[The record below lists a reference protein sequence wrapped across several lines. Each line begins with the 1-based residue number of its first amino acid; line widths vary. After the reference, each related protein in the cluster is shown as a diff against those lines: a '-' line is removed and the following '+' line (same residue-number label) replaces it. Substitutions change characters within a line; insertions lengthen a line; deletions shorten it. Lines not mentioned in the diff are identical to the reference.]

1 MENQQNLSAMDRKKE
16 IRERYKGTALDKIDV
31 ILATPE
37 EDIYNPSDTKR
48 VAVYARVSTDDPNQ
62 TSSYELQ
69 KNHYQDYVSQVPN
82 WDLVKI
88 YADEG
93 ISGTSLTHRD
103 AFKEMIQDCLNGKID
118 LIITKSVSRFAR
130 NTEDCLHYMRKLKEL
145 TPPVGIKFET
155 EGIFSLNSDAEMI
168 LSFMAMLA
176 QEESH
181 NKSEI
186 MNASIAMRFRR
197 GIFLTPKLFGFKHDE
212 GGNLIIHEEEAKI
225 VKLIFFMFLYGY
237 SCTEIAKYLT
247 KLTCPTIRG
256 GEQWSP
262 STIRA
267 ILENE
272 RHCGDIRARKTY
284 TPNYL
289 DHKSKK
295 NNKNVDQYYYSGH
308 HEAIISHADFNA
320 VQKKLQN
327 AKFSTVAFLPS
338 LQVIKEGV
346 LKGFV
351 CIHPKWAG
359 FTTDDYYAAS
369 HSVYTDEELKTLSST
384 TEHTFEAQNGDFD
397 FRGYEIVR
405 GQFINRTDQLSISI
419 SSKRILFGIN
429 AIRKLSATDYIELL
443 IHPDRKLLVVRPT
456 QKNNKHALS
465 WKVLVSSK
473 VRPKNITGRAF
484 LPTLMQLMNWDSE
497 NNYKF
502 LGIVKQRDNESFLLY
517 DLKHPQITLP
527 AGFMETNTEIHN
539 SPSRIIAYPGAWAN
553 HFGEDF
559 YLHQKSTQLHNET
572 ATNWNSQIQGI
583 PYDTEDRSAITT
595 VKELEKEITEL
606 TFHLTQEEQHG

>member
-1 MENQQNLSAMDRKKE
+1 MENQQKLSVNDRKRK
-16 IRERYKGTALDKIDV
+16 IRERYKGTNLDKIDV

-82 WDLVKI
+82 WSLVKI

-93 ISGTSLTHRD
+93 ISGTSLNHRD
-103 AFKEMIQDCLNGKID
+103 AFKEMIQDCLDGKID

-130 NTEDCLHYMRKLKEL
+130 NTEDCLHYMRRLKAL

-168 LSFMAMLA
+168 LSFMATLA

-197 GIFLTPKLFGFKHDE
+197 GIFLTPKLLGYTHDE
-212 GGNLIIHEEEAKI
+212 NGNLIIQKEEAKI

-247 KLTCPTIRG
+247 NLTCPTIKG

-338 LQVIKEGV
+338 LQVIREGV

-359 FTTDDYYAAS
+359 FSVDDYYAAS
-369 HSVYTDEELKTLSST
+369 RSVHTDEELKRLCSPI
-384 TEHTFEAQNGDFD
+384 EHTFEAQDGDFD

-405 GQFINRTDQLSISI
+405 GQFINRSDQLSVSI

-429 AIRKLSATDYIELL
+429 AIRKLPKADYIELL

-456 QKNNKHALS
+456 TKSNKHSLS
-465 WKVLVSSK
+465 WKVLASSK
-473 VRPKNITGRAF
+473 ISPKNITGRAF
-484 LPTLMQLMNWDSE
+484 LPTFIQLMNWDEE

-527 AGFMETNTEIHN
+527 TDSPETDADTL
-539 SPSRIIAYPGAWAN
+539 PSHTRTIAYPSTWAN
-553 HFGEDF
+553 HFGEEF
-559 YLHQKSTQLHNET
+559 YLHQQSTQLHNES
-572 ATNWNSQIQGI
+572 ATNWKSQIQGI
-583 PYDTEDRSAITT
+583 PYDTEDTSAITS